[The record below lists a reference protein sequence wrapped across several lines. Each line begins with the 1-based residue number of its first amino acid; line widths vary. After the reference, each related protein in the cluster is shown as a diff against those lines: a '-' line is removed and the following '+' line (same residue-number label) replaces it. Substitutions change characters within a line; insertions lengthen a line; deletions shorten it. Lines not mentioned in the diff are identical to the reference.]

1 MTKLVAYYRVSTQK
15 QGSSGLGL
23 DAQREAVHS
32 YSKSTSSDVI
42 AEYEEIE
49 SGKDHINRPKLKG
62 ALEYCELTG
71 AKLVIAKLDRLS
83 RNVAFLANLMES
95 GVQFIAC
102 DNPQANELTIH
113 ILAAVAEA
121 ERKAISERT
130 RVALAAAKIRGV
142 KLGNPRIAEA
152 RKKRKCGSDMTVA
165 TNARQAKAKQ
175 RANKI
180 MKMILVAK
188 NHGALS
194 MQQIADYLNIKT
206 NIKTSRGCMWTRSA
220 ISRVIKITNT
230 S

>member
-1 MTKLVAYYRVSTQK
+1 MSNIVAYYRVSTQK
-15 QGSSGLGL
+15 QGNSGLGL
-23 DAQREAVHS
+23 DAQRKAVHNYARS
-32 YSKSTSSDVI
+32 AGCNVI

-49 SGKDHINRPKLKG
+49 SGKGHINRPQLQS

-95 GVQFIAC
+95 GVKFIAC

-130 RVALAAAKIRGV
+130 KSALAAAKARGTV
-142 KLGNPRIAEA
+142 LGNPRLTEA
-152 RKKRKCGSDMTVA
+152 RAQRKQGNDMSLATIARQENAKKRAD
-165 TNARQAKAKQ
+165 
-175 RANKI
+175 KI
-180 MKMILVAK
+180 MKAILLVK
-188 NHGALS
+188 NEGANTLE
-194 MQQIADYLNIKT
+194 QIADYLNF
-206 NIKTSRGCMWTRSA
+206 KTSIRTTRGCLWTRASVN
-220 ISRVIKITNT
+220 RVIKLA